1 MYVSSLDEYRR
12 LRMADEGVRYGCSK
26 CSKTYRQKKTLGRHL
41 RFDCDT
47 VPRFS
52 CNLCH
57 KPYKHGYLVLKH
69 MRQDHNM
76 KIQKMRQRNISI
88 INS

>member
-1 MYVSSLDEYRR
+1 MYVSSLEEYKSLKTGDDGDRF
-12 LRMADEGVRYGCSK
+12 GCSK
-26 CSKTYRQKKTLGRHL
+26 CGRTYRRKKTLGRHL

-57 KPYKHGYLVLKH
+57 KPFKHGYLVLKH

-76 KIQKMRQRNISI
+76 DIEKQRQRSM
-88 INS
+88 SLK